1 MADVTSG
8 KNMTVIVLN
17 NDEASALAD
26 LLAGYVD
33 GKHFEYDHTQILA
46 KTLDELTNAMLS
58 NKNLVG
64 SCEEGE
70 EGWIGPGPVPT
81 DWCGT

>member
-1 MADVTSG
+1 MAEVTSG

-17 NDEASALAD
+17 NNEASAL
-26 LLAGYVD
+26 VD
-33 GKHFEYDHTQILA
+33 VLGNLETEDYII
-46 KTLDELTNAMLS
+46 LDELTNTMLG